1 MLIIHLM
8 DYTFSNSTPFPKIA
22 TICNHTGKSDKTIRR
37 QIRSLRAKGYLK
49 TRARYGR
56 SNAYDFSALIAALDD
71 PMTNWGTQ
79 TPPNVHRQTPPNV
92 PRQTPPNCHRQTPPN
107 VHRRKKKKK
116 EETPENNKKVNKK
129 ISPRIT
135 QADLMKLLEQVSAN
149 LSKHGIRWKAS
160 ENRAKQLQAFM
171 KTKKATLAE
180 LSAVLIWFSSSSHSN
195 AEWLRTGGQRNGR
208 PYKLETLLRPSKF
221 PGYLEMAED
230 EEATAIAT
238 PDRRTFTPEQEAER
252 LREIA
257 ELEALEALDER

>member
-1 MLIIHLM
+1 
-8 DYTFSNSTPFPKIA
+8 
-22 TICNHTGKSDKTIRR
+22 
-37 QIRSLRAKGYLK
+37 
-49 TRARYGR
+49 
-56 SNAYDFSALIAALDD
+56 
-71 PMTNWGTQ
+71 
-79 TPPNVHRQTPPNV
+79 
-92 PRQTPPNCHRQTPPN
+92 
-107 VHRRKKKKK
+107 
-116 EETPENNKKVNKK
+116 
-129 ISPRIT
+129 
-135 QADLMKLLEQVSAN
+135 
-149 LSKHGIRWKAS
+149 
-160 ENRAKQLQAFM
+160 M

-238 PDRRTFTPEQEAER
+238 PDRRRFTPEQEAER